1 MFCIMGARGG
11 LELGVIPY
19 LNDPGARPES
29 FLQLAD
35 QILGKRLDRDGNL
48 ETQYVIPG

>member
-1 MFCIMGARGG
+1 MGTKGG
-11 LELGVIPY
+11 VELGVISY

-35 QILGKRLDRDGNL
+35 QILGKRLNQDGNL
-48 ETQYVIPG
+48 ETQM